1 MMGTIISML
10 PQGPKSGGKMA
21 ESGAATKP
29 TSSIARG
36 TKAKRRPRGSLDI
49 EEIVTGA
56 FELAEDVSIAGLSM
70 PALAKH
76 LDVPVTSIYWHFRK
90 KEQLLDAMTERA
102 TRQYHFTNPFLDGGT
117 WQDAL
122 RTHFRKMHLVFREN
136 PVLCEL
142 ILMRTGELSAESTH
156 TSVANLE
163 TVIQTMVDAG
173 FSPDDALSVYGAL
186 SAHSRGTSMIEHLN
200 ASQRQGIRRPTGV
213 TTDHPLLNELEYK
226 GHSIDGLE
234 FEFTLEAIIGRA
246 ENILSQSVKKKPAR
260 RK

>member
-1 MMGTIISML
+1 
-10 PQGPKSGGKMA
+10 MA
-21 ESGAATKP
+21 ESGAAMKS
-29 TSSIARG
+29 TSSSVRG
-36 TKAKRRPRGSLDI
+36 TKAKRRPRGSLDV
-49 EEIVTGA
+49 EEIITGA

-102 TRQYHFTNPFLDGGT
+102 TRQYHFTNPFVDGGT

-122 RTHFRKMHLVFREN
+122 RNHFRKMHLVFREN

-142 ILMRTGELSAESTH
+142 VLMRAGELSTEATH
-156 TSVANLE
+156 TSVDNLE
-163 TVIQTMVDAG
+163 SVIRTMVDAG
-173 FSPDDALSVYGAL
+173 FSPDDALSIYLAL

-200 ASQRQGIRRPTGV
+200 VSQRQGLRRATGV
-213 TTDHPLLNELEYK
+213 TAAHPLLNELEYK

-234 FEFTLEAIIGRA
+234 FEFTLEAIISRA
-246 ENILSQSVKKKPAR
+246 ESILAQPGKKKAAAR

>member
-1 MMGTIISML
+1 MADSSAAM
-10 PQGPKSGGKMA
+10 KS
-21 ESGAATKP
+21 
-29 TSSIARG
+29 TSSNARG

-49 EEIVTGA
+49 EEIITGA
-56 FELAEDVSIAGLSM
+56 FELAEEVSIAGLSM
-70 PALAKH
+70 PVLAKH

-102 TRQYHFTNPFLDGGT
+102 TRQYHFSNPFVDGGT
-117 WQDAL
+117 WQEAL
-122 RTHFRKMHLVFREN
+122 RNHFRKMLVVFREN

-142 ILMRTGELSAESTH
+142 ILMRAGELSPEATH
-156 TSVANLE
+156 TSVDNLE
-163 TVIQTMVDAG
+163 TVIRTMVDAG

-200 ASQRQGIRRPTGV
+200 VSQRPGGIRRATGV

-234 FEFTLEAIIGRA
+234 FEFTLEAIITKA
-246 ENILSQSVKKKPAR
+246 ENVLAQSGKKRPAR
-260 RK
+260 KK

>member
-1 MMGTIISML
+1 
-10 PQGPKSGGKMA
+10 MA
-21 ESGAATKP
+21 ESGAAMKS
-29 TSSIARG
+29 TSSGVRG
-36 TKAKRRPRGSLDI
+36 SKAKRRPRGSLDI
-49 EEIVTGA
+49 EEIITGA

-102 TRQYHFTNPFLDGGT
+102 TRQYHFTNPFIDGGT
-117 WQDAL
+117 WQQAL
-122 RTHFRKMHLVFREN
+122 RNHFRKMHLVFREN

-142 ILMRTGELSAESTH
+142 ILMRTGELSPESTQ
-156 TSVANLE
+156 TSVNNLE
-163 TVIQTMVDAG
+163 TVIRTMVDAG
-173 FSPDDALSVYGAL
+173 FIPDDALSVYLAL

-200 ASQRQGIRRPTGV
+200 ISQRQGIRRATGV

-234 FEFTLEAIIGRA
+234 FEYTLEAIINRA
-246 ENILSQSVKKKPAR
+246 ESILEQSGKKKST
-260 RK
+260 RKK

>member
-1 MMGTIISML
+1 
-10 PQGPKSGGKMA
+10 MA
-21 ESGAATKP
+21 ESSAAVKA
-29 TSSIARG
+29 TSSTARR
-36 TKAKRRPRGSLDI
+36 TKAKRRPRGSLDV
-49 EEIVTGA
+49 EEIITGA
-56 FELAEDVSIAGLSM
+56 FELAEEVSIAGLSM

-102 TRQYHFTNPFLDGGT
+102 TRQYHFSNPFVDGGT

-122 RTHFRKMHLVFREN
+122 RNHFRKMHLVFREN

-142 ILMRTGELSAESTH
+142 VLMRAGELSTEATQ
-156 TSVANLE
+156 TSVDNLE
-163 TVIQTMVDAG
+163 TVIRTMVDAG
-173 FSPDDALSVYGAL
+173 FGPDDALSVYLAL

-200 ASQRQGIRRPTGV
+200 VSQRQGLRRATGV
-213 TTDHPLLNELEYK
+213 TADHPLLNELEYK

-234 FEFTLEAIIGRA
+234 FEFTLEAIIARA
-246 ENILSQSVKKKPAR
+246 ESVLAQSGKKKPAR

>member
-1 MMGTIISML
+1 
-10 PQGPKSGGKMA
+10 MA
-21 ESGAATKP
+21 ESSAATKP
-29 TSSIARG
+29 TSSVGRG

-49 EEIVTGA
+49 EEIITGA
-56 FELAEDVSIAGLSM
+56 FELAEEVSIAGLSM

-102 TRQYHFTNPFLDGGT
+102 TQQYHFTNPFVDGNT

-122 RTHFRKMHLVFREN
+122 RNHFRKMHLVFREN

-156 TSVANLE
+156 TSVDNLE
-163 TVIQTMVDAG
+163 NVIRTMVDAG
-173 FSPDDALSVYGAL
+173 FSADDGLSVYGAL

-200 ASQRQGIRRPTGV
+200 TSQNPGGGRRVTGV
-213 TTDHPLLNELEYK
+213 TADHPLLNELEYK

-234 FEFTLEAIIGRA
+234 FDFTLEAIIAKA
-246 ENILSQSVKKKPAR
+246 ETILVQSGKKKPAA
-260 RK
+260 RKR